1 MEQWTNRNF
10 LCEKTQVPMLWF
22 TNDLPHATG
31 SGRLEHKLGAA
42 SIDLHTIKLLTDIDI
57 TIVAL

>member
-1 MEQWTNRNF
+1 
-10 LCEKTQVPMLWF
+10 MLWF
-22 TNDLPHATG
+22 TYDLPHATG